1 MTRRLY
7 PLEEAAEL
15 LGVGK
20 STIETLVRD
29 GEVETVTI
37 GRRRLVPAEC
47 IDEYVE
53 RLRRSA

>member
-15 LGVGK
+15 LGVAK
-20 STIETLVRD
+20 STLEGLVRD
-29 GEVETVTI
+29 GDIETVTI
-37 GRRRLVPAEC
+37 GRRRLVPSEC
-47 IDEYVE
+47 IDEYIE